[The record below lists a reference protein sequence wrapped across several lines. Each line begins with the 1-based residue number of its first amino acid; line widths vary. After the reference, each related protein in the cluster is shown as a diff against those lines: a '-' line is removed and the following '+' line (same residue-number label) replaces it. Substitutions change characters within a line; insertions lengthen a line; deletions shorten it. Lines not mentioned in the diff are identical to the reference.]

1 MLTDTHCH
9 LFYEELKNDLSN
21 VLLRANEMNV
31 TRFICVGTNII
42 DSKEC
47 LSITENHENI
57 FSSVGIHPHDSK
69 DIEDGYIDEI
79 YELMEYESMIAVGE
93 MGLDYYRNLSPPEIQ
108 EKVFREQLEIAQDL
122 NRPII
127 FHNRDADS
135 DIIKVLSDY
144 PEVIGVAH
152 CFSST
157 LETAN
162 ALLEMGYYISFSGNI
177 TFKNSHL
184 SEIVKEIP
192 LHRILVET
200 DSPYLSPEP
209 YRGKTNEPSRVRIV
223 AEKVAEIK
231 NIPFEDIAKHTHE
244 NASELFQLP

>member
-1 MLTDTHCH
+1 
-9 LFYEELKNDLSN
+9 
-21 VLLRANEMNV
+21 
-31 TRFICVGTNII
+31 
-42 DSKEC
+42 
-47 LSITENHENI
+47 
-57 FSSVGIHPHDSK
+57 
-69 DIEDGYIDEI
+69 
-79 YELMEYESMIAVGE
+79 MIAIGE
-93 MGLDYYRNLSPPEIQ
+93 MGLDYYRNISPPEIQ

-184 SEIVKEIP
+184 SEVVKEIP

-244 NASELFQLP
+244 NASELFQLQ

>member
-9 LFYEELKNDLSN
+9 LFYEQLKNDLSN
-21 VLLRANEMNV
+21 VLSRANEKNV
-31 TRFICVGTNII
+31 TRFICVGTNIN

-57 FSSVGIHPHDSK
+57 FSSAGIHPHDSK
-69 DIEDGYIDEI
+69 DTEDGYIDEI
-79 YELMEYESMIAVGE
+79 YELMEYESMIAIGE
-93 MGLDYYRNLSPPEIQ
+93 MGLDYYRNMSPPEIQ

-162 ALLEMGYYISFSGNI
+162 SLLEMGYYISFSGNI

-184 SEIVKEIP
+184 SEVVKEIP
-192 LHRILVET
+192 V
-200 DSPYLSPEP
+200 SY
-209 YRGKTNEPSRVRIV
+209 
-223 AEKVAEIK
+223 
-231 NIPFEDIAKHTHE
+231 TH
-244 NASELFQLP
+244 LTLPTKA